1 MKTEINETEMSK
13 DEIIATL
20 RRDLDQAA
28 QEWLTEY
35 NRRRNTEKTLEAC
48 LALIKHLQ
56 NA

>member
-35 NRRRNTEKTLEAC
+35 GRRRNAERTLEAC